1 MTERMENKK
10 CYIVHMY
17 IPFVHIGVYKSLS
30 LYIYY
35 LYMYV
40 LYNANWN
47 FKDQKME
54 WKRGE
59 LLSELAELCTC
70 LPPLESLL
78 E

>member
-30 LYIYY
+30 LYILSIFYI
-35 LYMYV
+35 MQTGT
-40 LYNANWN
+40 

-54 WKRGE
+54 WERGE

-70 LPPLESLL
+70 LPPLGA
-78 E
+78 